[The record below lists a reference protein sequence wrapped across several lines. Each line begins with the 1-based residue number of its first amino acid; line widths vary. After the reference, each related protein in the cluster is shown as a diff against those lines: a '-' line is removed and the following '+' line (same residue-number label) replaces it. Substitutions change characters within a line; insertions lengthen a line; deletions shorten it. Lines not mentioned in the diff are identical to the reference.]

1 VTTVLDRYQALL
13 ESGAIEP
20 DPAQKAVVS
29 KLNQLVSE
37 LSERALARKNRA
49 LGWLF
54 GRRSP
59 PQPVKGLYIW
69 GSVGRG
75 KTMLMDLF
83 FESVPG
89 PDKRR
94 VHFHAFMAD
103 VHERVHAYR
112 QKLKSGEARDPDPI
126 GPVAAAL
133 ADEAA
138 LLCFDEFTVTDI
150 ADAMILGRLFTA
162 LFGHG
167 VTVVATSN
175 VEPARLY
182 EGGLNRALF
191 LPFLALLGQRMEVI
205 RLDARTDYR
214 LEKLEGSEVWHV
226 PADEAARVMLD
237 RAFGRLTGG
246 MRPVSVTLVVKGREL
261 VVPAAAQGVA
271 RFSFAELCEQP
282 LGASDYLALAERFH
296 TLVIDGVPRMGIEKR
311 NEAKRFITLI
321 DAVYDRRVKLVASA
335 AAEPHE
341 IYTAEDGREAFEFHR
356 TASRLIEMRSQDYLE
371 LPHGRR
377 DSLASGSTAGLVET

>member
-1 VTTVLDRYQALL
+1 
-13 ESGAIEP
+13 
-20 DPAQKAVVS
+20 
-29 KLNQLVSE
+29 
-37 LSERALARKNRA
+37 
-49 LGWLF
+49 
-54 GRRSP
+54 
-59 PQPVKGLYIW
+59 
-69 GSVGRG
+69 
-75 KTMLMDLF
+75 
-83 FESVPG
+83 
-89 PDKRR
+89 
-94 VHFHAFMAD
+94 
-103 VHERVHAYR
+103 
-112 QKLKSGEARDPDPI
+112 
-126 GPVAAAL
+126 
-133 ADEAA
+133 
-138 LLCFDEFTVTDI
+138 
-150 ADAMILGRLFTA
+150 
-162 LFGHG
+162 
-167 VTVVATSN
+167 
-175 VEPARLY
+175 
-182 EGGLNRALF
+182 
-191 LPFLALLGQRMEVI
+191 MEVI

-226 PADEAARVMLD
+226 PADEAARAMLD

-341 IYTAEDGREAFEFHR
+341 IYTAEDGREAFAFHR